1 MIQFNFSQDLD
12 FKIYLSQ
19 CVESYVEKKIEC
31 RLSEHQ
37 NATDH
42 VVRKCQSKEDL
53 DNFQLEMEKLDSFKS
68 INKITGCKPKCQ
80 TERFELRQTWSIA
93 RNKSTLSVEDQE
105 NTNILITI
113 YNDQKLVEVEEEL
126 EIYSPCLMIGD
137 IGGTLGLFLGYSILT
152 LYETLI
158 KRRTKEGQVQEVQPP
173 RFVKPIQN

>member
-1 MIQFNFSQDLD
+1 MEETVSENEHGDLSLSQRYRVEKFADNFMIQFNFSQDLD

-93 RNKSTLSVEDQE
+93 RNKSTLSQF
-105 NTNILITI
+105 
-113 YNDQKLVEVEEEL
+113 
-126 EIYSPCLMIGD
+126 
-137 IGGTLGLFLGYSILT
+137 LF
-152 LYETLI
+152 
-158 KRRTKEGQVQEVQPP
+158 
-173 RFVKPIQN
+173 